1 MDMGSILFMLLAVFC
16 FLAMILIAFPL
27 VTFVEWF
34 RYWRGTDKTYW
45 DLLKEEW

>member
-1 MDMGSILFMLLAVFC
+1 MDMFSVFYGLSLVGA
-16 FLAMILIAFPL
+16 FFALILICYPI
-27 VTFVEWF
+27 VMFVEWF